1 MAAIRFKPAVVL
13 LVVFIASLS
22 IIAFATDYIVGDDYG
37 WSAGVDYNAWA
48 KDKTFYVGDVLG
60 NS

>member
-1 MAAIRFKPAVVL
+1 MAAIKFESAVVL
-13 LVVFIASLS
+13 LVVGIASSS
-22 IIAFATDYIVGDDYG
+22 IIAFATEYIVADDYG
-37 WSAGVDYNAWA
+37 WSAGVDYKGWA